1 MKKNI
6 NGRIIDL
13 TPEEIEQINASAS
26 VEVEEIVEERVEK
39 LEKLFTKIT
48 DFVNLQ

>member
-13 TPEEIEQINASAS
+13 TPEEIEQINASAPA
-26 VEVEEIVEERVEK
+26 EVKETIEERVEK
-39 LEKLFTKIT
+39 MEKLFTKIT